1 MRVHESGEHDPPTEI
16 DFFRASALGQRFDF
30 RASSRRRDETV
41 AHQQSSIAN
50 DTEIGKR
57 LAPTR
62 DASAQRKQ
70 LRCASDEQFGGQV
83 ASIMPNP
90 KLTAQRLRERTSHAG
105 AKNAAANFS

>member
-1 MRVHESGEHDPPTEI
+1 MRVHESGEHAPSTEL
-16 DFFRASALGQRFDF
+16 DLSRASALGQRLHF
-30 RASSRRRDETV
+30 RARSHRRDYPV
-41 AHQQSSIAN
+41 PHQQSSIAN

-57 LAPTR
+57 VAATR
-62 DASAQRKQ
+62 AASAQRKQ

-105 AKNAAANFS
+105 ATNAAANLS